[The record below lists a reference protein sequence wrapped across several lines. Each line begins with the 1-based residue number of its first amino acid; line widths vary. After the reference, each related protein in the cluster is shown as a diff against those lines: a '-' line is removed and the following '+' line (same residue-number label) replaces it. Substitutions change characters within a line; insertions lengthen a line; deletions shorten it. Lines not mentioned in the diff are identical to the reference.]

1 MQRES
6 CSPRLWFDAFL
17 GKPEVFKQSR
27 MIVSFTN
34 FCFQH
39 TISVHSRSD
48 RRIKTFTKQ
57 AQQPSTL
64 AKQVC
69 QPVALSQGIPASSQ
83 RSTLILNSHLQKQIC
98 YLQVF
103 AERKF
108 SPKTIHQSLDL
119 LRDSSEILYL
129 VNRDPEPY
137 PDHSKGGSRLQR
149 VNIHSEIQIL
159 KNIQEKE

>member
-6 CSPRLWFDAFL
+6 CSPRLWVDAFL

-83 RSTLILNSHLQKQIC
+83 RSTLILNHTCRSK
-98 YLQVF
+98 F
-103 AERKF
+103 AIYKF
-108 SPKTIHQSLDL
+108 SRKENSPRSHQSLDL
-119 LRDSSEILYL
+119 LRDLSEILYL

-137 PDHSKGGSRLQR
+137 PDHSKRGSRLQR
-149 VNIHSEIQIL
+149 VNIHSKIQIL